1 MEQIFF
7 IDGLDCAN
15 CAAKLE
21 RHLNEIPYF
30 DQVIIDFMAKK
41 LILRAK
47 DENNMKNGIAVM
59 SVIINQIEPDAV
71 ISEKEEKA
79 SSDST

>member
-1 MEQIFF
+1 MNKGSYVEINEKRQSEVYILERIYF

-21 RHLNEIPYF
+21 RHLCEVPYF

-41 LILRAK
+41 LIVSVF
-47 DENNMKNGIAVM
+47 I
-59 SVIINQIEPDAV
+59 VIIVLMMTSI
-71 ISEKEEKA
+71 KA
-79 SSDST
+79 S